1 MAHECLLAKVGR
13 APIPQHCQLQM
24 LIIDVI
30 DEGNVAWQDAQGM
43 EVSDTLRRMDL
54 NLVVPL
60 NALLEYRHVTRA
72 AESAGIGQS
81 AMSAALGRLR
91 RQFGDPLLVRNGRV
105 HELTPMG
112 ESLVEPVRAVL
123 VGLEQ
128 LLATSSHF
136 DPASDR
142 RVFTV
147 VASDYV
153 TLVLLRP
160 LLERLYREA
169 PHVAVNVIP
178 VSGTTEAELE
188 RSQVDLVIMPREI
201 TSPAMAHF
209 PQQALFADRYV
220 AAVWNEHREVTDR
233 LDRDQ
238 LARLRYVRYHAPSG
252 SPAYVDIQLAQ
263 LGIQPNVALS
273 TLSFTLVPWMLPGT
287 SLFAFV
293 HERLVNSTPVRREL
307 KVLEPPV
314 PLQPLV
320 ETMYWHPLFHNDPA
334 HHWLR
339 ECVTALAANV

>member
-1 MAHECLLAKVGR
+1 
-13 APIPQHCQLQM
+13 M

-30 DEGNVAWQDAQGM
+30 DGGNVAWQDAHVM
-43 EVSDTLRRMDL
+43 DISDTLRRMDL
-54 NLVVPL
+54 NLIVPL
-60 NALLEYRHVTRA
+60 NALLEHRHVTRA

-91 RQFGDPLLVRNGRV
+91 RLFGDPLLVRNGRV

-112 ESLVEPVRAVL
+112 QSLVEPVHTVL

-128 LLATSSHF
+128 LLATSPHF
-136 DPASDR
+136 DPAADTR
-142 RVFTV
+142 TFTV

-153 TLVLLRP
+153 TLILLRP

-178 VSGTTEAELE
+178 VSGATEAELE

-201 TSPAMAHF
+201 TSPALAQF
-209 PQQALFADRYV
+209 PQRALFTDRYV
-220 AAVWNEHREVTDR
+220 AAVWNEHREVTDT

-238 LARLRYVRYHAPSG
+238 LTQLRYVRYNSTSG
-252 SPAYVDIQLAQ
+252 GPAFVDVQLAQ

-273 TLSFTLVPWMLPGT
+273 TLSFTLLPWMLPGT

-293 HERLVNSTPVRREL
+293 HERLVNAAPVRREL

-320 ETMYWHPLFHNDPA
+320 ETMYWHPVFHNDPA

-339 ECVTALAANV
+339 ECVTTLAADV